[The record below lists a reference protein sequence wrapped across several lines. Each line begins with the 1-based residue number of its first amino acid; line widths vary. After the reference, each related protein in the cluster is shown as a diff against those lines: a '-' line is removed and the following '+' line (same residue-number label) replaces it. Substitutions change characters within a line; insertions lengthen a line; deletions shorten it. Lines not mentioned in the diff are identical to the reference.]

1 MLTVPHS
8 GPNNINFETSKIFP
22 TMEIFIS
29 HFALKLE
36 LSNPEIGA
44 EAAILNGSLRLK
56 NIQEQLLLYKLFV
69 WYGILK

>member
-1 MLTVPHS
+1 
-8 GPNNINFETSKIFP
+8 
-22 TMEIFIS
+22 MEIFIS